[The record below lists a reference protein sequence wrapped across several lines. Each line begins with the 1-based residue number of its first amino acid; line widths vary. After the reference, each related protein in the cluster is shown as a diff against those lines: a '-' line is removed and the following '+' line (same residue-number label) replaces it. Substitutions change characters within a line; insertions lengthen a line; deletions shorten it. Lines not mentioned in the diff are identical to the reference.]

1 MMLIGGLLIL
11 AVIADGVRRV
21 MVDRRNVIRMGKS
34 HSRYSE
40 LPDEDIVN
48 PELPYGGA
56 RSVPRSEYDPTAP
69 RKPVADTPVRPV
81 ASGKP
86 LRRPGDPIPAPAP
99 AEPEAPPSRALQPE
113 TPAGGQQGDTLGADG
128 AGSEHYPPIDPVHPI
143 DPIGSPP
150 PTPQLPPEPAFD
162 FTPDPAIYA
171 ESDTQEPEFDY
182 SLELP
187 DTELESGIEAQR
199 DEPTQPPPEA
209 EPPPEPGQAGA
220 TLNAQPDEVL
230 IINVLSRDKNG
241 FNGADLLE
249 VLLACDVRFGDMDIF
264 HRFEG
269 AQGQGRIQFS
279 IANLVKPGTFDLDGI
294 KEFYTPGV
302 CMFLQLPGPQR
313 PLEAFDCMAEIATC
327 IVKNLQGE
335 MRDENHSVLT
345 AQTMEHYRQRIRE
358 YERKRLMR
366 AAHRSA

>member
-1 MMLIGGLLIL
+1 MILIGGLLIL
-11 AVIADGVRRV
+11 VVIADGVRRV
-21 MVDRRNVIRMGKS
+21 LADRRNVIRMGKS
-34 HSRYSE
+34 LSQLSE
-40 LPDEDIVN
+40 LADDDIVN

-56 RSVPRSEYDPTAP
+56 RSVPRSEYDPQASATRDPVVAPP
-69 RKPVADTPVRPV
+69 RKPV
-81 ASGKP
+81 
-86 LRRPGDPIPAPAP
+86 RRPLDEGPEQTTAGRSGGASNAQPEALPGSQHGTETPPGGAVADGDAGADAPA
-99 AEPEAPPSRALQPE
+99 
-113 TPAGGQQGDTLGADG
+113 
-128 AGSEHYPPIDPVHPI
+128 
-143 DPIGSPP
+143 SPP
-150 PTPQLPPEPAFD
+150 VTPELPPEPVFD

-171 ESDTQEPEFDY
+171 ESEENDPSFDYQLDPPLGAEPDFGFETGAAAEAEAHPEPE
-182 SLELP
+182 
-187 DTELESGIEAQR
+187 
-199 DEPTQPPPEA
+199 
-209 EPPPEPGQAGA
+209 PEPESAA

-279 IANLVKPGTFDLDGI
+279 IANLVKPGTFDLEGI

-302 CMFLQLPGPQR
+302 CMFLQLPGPER

>member
-1 MMLIGGLLIL
+1 MEFGLREWMILIGGLLIL
-11 AVIADGVRRV
+11 AVVADGVRRV
-21 MVDRRNVIRMGKS
+21 LADRRKVIRMGMS
-34 HSRYSE
+34 HQNEPSVGEY
-40 LPDEDIVN
+40 VN

-56 RSVPRSEYDPTAP
+56 RSVPRSEFDSKASRAP
-69 RKPVADTPVRPV
+69 AFTGEVAVAPPGKVVKRPV
-81 ASGKP
+81 DQP
-86 LRRPGDPIPAPAP
+86 QPRQQPAK
-99 AEPEAPPSRALQPE
+99 SI
-113 TPAGGQQGDTLGADG
+113 TPAVEPDAVPDKFEDVPDEPGATL
-128 AGSEHYPPIDPVHPI
+128 E
-143 DPIGSPP
+143 
-150 PTPQLPPEPAFD
+150 LPPEPDFD
-162 FTPDPAIYA
+162 FEPDPAIYA
-171 ESDTQEPEFDY
+171 EPSSDYE
-182 SLELP
+182 LELP
-187 DTELESGIEAQR
+187 LGAGADFDFEQATADVDTRPIFE
-199 DEPTQPPPEA
+199 
-209 EPPPEPGQAGA
+209 PEPEPEPEPKPEPARKERAA

-249 VLLACDVRFGDMDIF
+249 VLLACDVRFGEMDIF

-269 AQGQGRIQFS
+269 TQGQGQIQFS
-279 IANLVKPGTFDLDGI
+279 VANLVKPGTFDLSAI

-302 CMFLQLPGPQR
+302 CMFLQLPGPER

-327 IVKNLQGE
+327 IVKNLQGD

>member
-1 MMLIGGLLIL
+1 MRWQTRSGGL
-11 AVIADGVRRV
+11 
-21 MVDRRNVIRMGKS
+21 
-34 HSRYSE
+34 
-40 LPDEDIVN
+40 
-48 PELPYGGA
+48 PEEPL
-56 RSVPRSEYDPTAP
+56 V
-69 RKPVADTPVRPV
+69 TP
-81 ASGKP
+81 
-86 LRRPGDPIPAPAP
+86 
-99 AEPEAPPSRALQPE
+99 E
-113 TPAGGQQGDTLGADG
+113 
-128 AGSEHYPPIDPVHPI
+128 
-143 DPIGSPP
+143 
-150 PTPQLPPEPAFD
+150 LPPEPDFD
-162 FTPDPAIYA
+162 FEPDPAIYA
-171 ESDTQEPEFDY
+171 EPSSDDE
-182 SLELP
+182 LELP
-187 DTELESGIEAQR
+187 VGAGADIDYEQPAADVESS
-199 DEPTQPPPEA
+199 PTYGARA
-209 EPPPEPGQAGA
+209 EPEPEPEPATKPGEPAA

-269 AQGQGRIQFS
+269 SQGQGQIQFS
-279 IANLVKPGTFDLDGI
+279 VANLVKPGTFDLNAI

-302 CMFLQLPGPQR
+302 CMFLQLPGPER

-327 IVKNLQGE
+327 IVKNLQGD

>member
-1 MMLIGGLLIL
+1 MILIGGLLIL
-11 AVIADGVRRV
+11 AVVADGVRRV
-21 MVDRRNVIRMGKS
+21 LADRRKVIRMGMS
-34 HSRYSE
+34 HQNEPSLGE
-40 LPDEDIVN
+40 FVN

-56 RSVPRSEYDPTAP
+56 RSVPRSEFDPKASRIPADADAVAAAAP
-69 RKPVADTPVRPV
+69 RKPVKRPLD
-81 ASGKP
+81 KP
-86 LRRPGDPIPAPAP
+86 QQRQQPAKAI
-99 AEPEAPPSRALQPE
+99 
-113 TPAGGQQGDTLGADG
+113 TPAVEPDAAVSDKTGGFPEEPLVKP
-128 AGSEHYPPIDPVHPI
+128 E
-143 DPIGSPP
+143 
-150 PTPQLPPEPAFD
+150 LPPEPDFD
-162 FTPDPAIYA
+162 FEPDPAIYA
-171 ESDTQEPEFDY
+171 EPSSDDE
-182 SLELP
+182 LELP
-187 DTELESGIEAQR
+187 VGAGADIDYEQPAADVESS
-199 DEPTQPPPEA
+199 PTYGARA
-209 EPPPEPGQAGA
+209 EPEPEPEPATKPGEPAA

-269 AQGQGRIQFS
+269 SQGQGQIQFS
-279 IANLVKPGTFDLDGI
+279 VANLVKPGTFDLNAI

-302 CMFLQLPGPQR
+302 CMFLQLPGPER

-327 IVKNLQGE
+327 IVKNLQGD

>member
-1 MMLIGGLLIL
+1 MEFGLREWMILIGGVLIL
-11 AVIADGVRRV
+11 VVVADGVRRV
-21 MVDRRNVIRMGKS
+21 LADRRNVIRMGISRQSDS
-34 HSRYSE
+34 HDGE
-40 LPDEDIVN
+40 IVN

-56 RSVPRSEYDPTAP
+56 RSVPRSEFDPQSSQARVDAVEAARAVTSA
-69 RKPVADTPVRPV
+69 KPVQRPV
-81 ASGKP
+81 EDRRQDSQAAATANNDKVVIKP
-86 LRRPGDPIPAPAP
+86 DSVPDESAIFTDVPWVA
-99 AEPEAPPSRALQPE
+99 AE
-113 TPAGGQQGDTLGADG
+113 
-128 AGSEHYPPIDPVHPI
+128 
-143 DPIGSPP
+143 
-150 PTPQLPPEPAFD
+150 LPPEPRFD
-162 FTPDPAIYA
+162 FEPDPAIYA
-171 ESDTQEPEFDY
+171 EQSSDDELQQALEVGIHFDD
-182 SLELP
+182 EQAP
-187 DTELESGIEAQR
+187 PELECGDEAQATR
-199 DEPTQPPPEA
+199 EPAPAAPAPKPR
-209 EPPPEPGQAGA
+209 EPAA

-249 VLLACDVRFGDMDIF
+249 VLLACDVRFGAMDIF

-269 AQGQGRIQFS
+269 AQGQGQIQFS
-279 IANLVKPGTFDLDGI
+279 VANLVKPGTFDLDAI

-302 CMFLQLPGPQR
+302 CMFLQLPGPKK

-327 IVKNLQGE
+327 IVKNLQGD

>member
-1 MMLIGGLLIL
+1 MILIGGLLIL

-21 MVDRRNVIRMGKS
+21 MADRRKVIRMGMS
-34 HSRYSE
+34 HQNEPSVGE
-40 LPDEDIVN
+40 FVN

-56 RSVPRSEYDPTAP
+56 RSVPRSEYDAKASREPAFTEEVATAP
-69 RKPVADTPVRPV
+69 PGKAVNRPV
-81 ASGKP
+81 AQPPVRQHPAAAITAAVEPNAVPEKSEDIP
-86 LRRPGDPIPAPAP
+86 DQPGV
-99 AEPEAPPSRALQPE
+99 ALE
-113 TPAGGQQGDTLGADG
+113 
-128 AGSEHYPPIDPVHPI
+128 
-143 DPIGSPP
+143 
-150 PTPQLPPEPAFD
+150 LPPEPDFD
-162 FTPDPAIYA
+162 FEPDPSIYA
-171 ESDTQEPEFDY
+171 EPSSDYE
-182 SLELP
+182 LELP
-187 DTELESGIEAQR
+187 AGAGTDLDFEQAPADLDSS
-199 DEPTQPPPEA
+199 PTFDA
-209 EPPPEPGQAGA
+209 EPEPEHQPGPAPKERAA

-249 VLLACDVRFGDMDIF
+249 VLLACDVRFGEMDIF

-269 AQGQGRIQFS
+269 TQGQGQIQFS
-279 IANLVKPGTFDLDGI
+279 VANLVKPGTFDLGAI

-302 CMFLQLPGPQR
+302 CMFLQLPGPER

-327 IVKNLQGE
+327 IVKNLQGD